1 MGSTAGRP
9 RYEIQLEIADTQHR
23 FLDDGITPPR
33 KRLNACEQFH
43 ERERLCKVV
52 VTTRTQPAYAIVN
65 FTESADNQNR
75 RGDTPLPQASH
86 DLDSVDVRQHPIYRN
101 HGISGGKPE
110 AQRIA
115 AVDGDVNLV
124 PTRRQRLCE
133 LARCLRVVFNDEN
146 VPVPRCHEAQLSE
159 RMTKGIQKLAQFAHI
174 DANSVHHIVPLLY
187 SGVKPRSAQPATIP
201 KSRRAIGGPTSRTGM
216 ASKLPEL

>member
-1 MGSTAGRP
+1 MAIRPNLNVDDRKVSARRTDAVPNTANCMNERVRLAVIDFATDTSNIDIDDVGCGVEMKIPHVLQQHRPGHHSARIANEILKQLEFARKQVDITGSTAGRP

-75 RGDTPLPQASH
+75 R
-86 DLDSVDVRQHPIYRN
+86 
-101 HGISGGKPE
+101 
-110 AQRIA
+110 
-115 AVDGDVNLV
+115 
-124 PTRRQRLCE
+124 
-133 LARCLRVVFNDEN
+133 
-146 VPVPRCHEAQLSE
+146 
-159 RMTKGIQKLAQFAHI
+159 
-174 DANSVHHIVPLLY
+174 
-187 SGVKPRSAQPATIP
+187 
-201 KSRRAIGGPTSRTGM
+201 
-216 ASKLPEL
+216 